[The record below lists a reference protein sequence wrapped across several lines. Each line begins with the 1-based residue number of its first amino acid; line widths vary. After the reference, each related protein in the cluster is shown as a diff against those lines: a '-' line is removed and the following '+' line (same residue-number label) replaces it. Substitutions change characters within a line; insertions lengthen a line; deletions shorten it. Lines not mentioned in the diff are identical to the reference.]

1 MKRCIMEGRGLGG
14 SYRLSPI
21 IITFD
26 SLFTGMVGTVQKSDL
41 WSDLR
46 VNLGSDLGSD
56 LRPEHL
62 RHLGLPFFTSLNH
75 QLFKN
80 IECVGYFWHFVIGCI
95 CVFANLYFCI
105 CVFDSNKCNFWFPWT
120 QAFQKYNI
128 CWVYWHF
135 VIFCIWV
142 FVYLWIFICEY
153 DSP

>member
-1 MKRCIMEGRGLGG
+1 MKVVYWWWKLSIDESCLLMNVVYWWKLSSDG
-14 SYRLSPI
+14 SCLLMKVI
-21 IITFD
+21 IVKEVISCD
-26 SLFTGMVGTVQKSDL
+26 V
-41 WSDLR
+41 
-46 VNLGSDLGSD
+46 
-56 LRPEHL
+56 
-62 RHLGLPFFTSLNH
+62 LPVAMFTSLNH